1 MALVLTIKKGDD
13 FYIGDDRF
21 VVSEVLSDVAFKIQG
36 LGKEYL
42 ITDEKAVEVAP
53 GVMVSAG
60 IHSMRAMAK
69 VAINAPRRIPIY
81 RGDVYRG
88 MQAEPYPVKA
98 GPVGRRIVA

>member
-42 ITDEKAVEVAP
+42 ITDERRCSYRKLV
-53 GVMVSAG
+53 
-60 IHSMRAMAK
+60 AMAFLE
-69 VAINAPRRIPIY
+69 AINWCYVATRTLRR
-81 RGDVYRG
+81 R
-88 MQAEPYPVKA
+88 ACLK
-98 GPVGRRIVA
+98 IVMISFQLV